1 MVPDPTGHYDRG
13 VLVELEHHPH
23 ARAVLEPALAP
34 GGRAS
39 HAYLFYG
46 PGGAGKRAAARA
58 MAAELLAAE
67 SSDPA
72 GVRARVASGAHPDLT
87 WVAPSGAHEI
97 LVGDIDVP
105 VVSAASR
112 TPFEARCRVFVIE
125 RADELGDEAANRM
138 LKTLEEPASFVH
150 LILLSDRLAEVLPT
164 IRSRCQ
170 LVRFNAPSA
179 EETAAELSALGE
191 EPRTALACA
200 RLALGDGEQ
209 ARELAGAEGR
219 ALRAAAEGFA
229 RAAFSP
235 GAMGRTKPW
244 SAVLAAVRSRGDVVR
259 VELEARALEEV
270 ELYPRKERKRIE
282 TEWTERIRRARR
294 RVETAALDL
303 ALQVVALWYS
313 DLACLSWGAEDL
325 VRNVDR
331 LSELES
337 DAAGAGTDPQRLREA
352 VEAVEDTR
360 LRFQLNVSEELA
372 CESLGYRLER
382 LLAA

>member
-13 VLVELEHHPH
+13 MLAELEHHPH

-58 MAAELLAAE
+58 MAAELLSAE
-67 SSDPA
+67 SPDPA
-72 GVRARVASGAHPDLT
+72 SVRARVASGAHPDLT

-112 TPFEARCRVFVIE
+112 TPFEAGCRVFVIE

-170 LVRFNAPSA
+170 LVRFNAPSV
-179 EETAAELSALGE
+179 EETAAELVRQGE
-191 EPRTALACA
+191 DSETALACA
-200 RLALGDGEQ
+200 RLALGDAERAG
-209 ARELAGAEGR
+209 ELASAEGH

-229 RAAFSP
+229 RAAFSA
-235 GAMGRTKPW
+235 GEMGRTKPW
-244 SAVLAAVRSRGDVVR
+244 SAMLAAVRSRGEAVR
-259 VELEARALEEV
+259 VELEARALDEV

-282 TEWTERIRRARR
+282 TEWSERIRRARR
-294 RVETAALDL
+294 RVETAELDL
-303 ALQVVALWYS
+303 ALQVVALWYT
-313 DLACLSWGAEDL
+313 DLASLSWGAEDL
-325 VRNVDR
+325 VRNADR
-331 LSELES
+331 LSALES
-337 DAAGAGTDPQRLREA
+337 DSGADPQRLRAA

-360 LRFQLNVSEELA
+360 QRFQLNVSEELA